1 MAEAYPRT
9 LMELERQFSSEAA
22 CAEYLARLRW
32 PEGFRCPGCGSSR
45 AWRTA
50 RGLWVCRNCERQTSV
65 TAGTIFGDS
74 NLPLALWFRAIWHIV
89 TQKDGASA
97 LGLQRVLGL
106 GSYRTAWSLLHKL
119 RRAMVRPGRER
130 LQGLVEVDESYL
142 GAPEPGK
149 RGRQR
154 GAKTVI
160 VAAVECVGQRKLGRI
175 RLRQAR
181 AASAQELE
189 AFIMENIEPGATV
202 RTDDWLGYRG
212 IKSRGYTHEPMP
224 MQVPSRA
231 EQAVLPRVH
240 LVFSLL
246 KRWLMST
253 HQGAVRHSHLDYYL
267 DEFTFRF
274 NRRTSASRGKLFYR
288 LIQQAVAIPSQ
299 PYRVLCSPVATAAPL
314 HNGGA

>member
-1 MAEAYPRT
+1 MAEDFPHT
-9 LMELERQFSSEAA
+9 MMELERRFSSTVS
-22 CAEYLARLRW
+22 CAEYLAELRW
-32 PEGFRCPGCGSSR
+32 PEGFRCPGCGSAR

-50 RGLWVCRNCERQTSV
+50 RGLWVCRDCQRHTSV

-74 NLPLALWFRAIWHIV
+74 NLPLPLWFRAIWHVV
-89 TQKDGASA
+89 TQKNGASA
-97 LGLQRVLGL
+97 MGLQRVLGL

-130 LQGLVEVDESYL
+130 LQGIVEVDETYL

-149 RGRQR
+149 RGRQS
-154 GAKTVI
+154 GAKTLV
-160 VAAVECVGQRKLGRI
+160 VAAVECVGRRKLGRI
-175 RLRQAR
+175 RLRQVCAATAR
-181 AASAQELE
+181 ELE
-189 AFIMENIEPGATV
+189 AFVNESIEPAATV
-202 RTDDWLGYRG
+202 RTDDWSGYRG
-212 IKSRGYTHEPMP
+212 IQAKGYTHEPIP
-224 MQVPSRA
+224 MRVPPA
-231 EQAVLPRVH
+231 VQEVVLPRVH

-288 LIQQAVAIPSQ
+288 LIEQAAAIQSH
-299 PYRVLCSPVATAAPL
+299 PYRVLRGPATTTPPQD
-314 HNGGA
+314 GVT